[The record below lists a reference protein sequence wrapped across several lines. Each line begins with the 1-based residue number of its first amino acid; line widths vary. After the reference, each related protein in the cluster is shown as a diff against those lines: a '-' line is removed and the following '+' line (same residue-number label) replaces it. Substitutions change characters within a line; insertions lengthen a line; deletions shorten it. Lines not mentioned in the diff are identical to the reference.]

1 MIVVVSVSL
10 SKDALS
16 MMFEIMVEEGF
27 RWSPAPV
34 VSLIPL
40 LLKVVLVLFFFTMS
54 LLS

>member
-40 LLKVVLVLFFFTMS
+40 LLKVVLVLFFFK
-54 LLS
+54 LLL